1 MNDKKF
7 EKLVLEIMRDAE
19 TDEEPVTREEAE
31 EMAKMELSAKSE
43 RHYEQSAETKPRK
56 PKERKID
63 EDKKKILAS
72 VKTLIE
78 GMQLNNGEY
87 DNVVMKTET
96 ELSFEYNNNSY
107 TIKLTK
113 HRPPKK

>member
-43 RHYEQSAETKPRK
+43 RHYEQSAESKPRK

-63 EDKKKILAS
+63 EDKKKILTNI
-72 VKTLIE
+72 KNFLNENILI
-78 GMQLNNGEY
+78 NN
-87 DNVVMKTET
+87 MIIKTET

-107 TIKLTK
+107 TLKLTK